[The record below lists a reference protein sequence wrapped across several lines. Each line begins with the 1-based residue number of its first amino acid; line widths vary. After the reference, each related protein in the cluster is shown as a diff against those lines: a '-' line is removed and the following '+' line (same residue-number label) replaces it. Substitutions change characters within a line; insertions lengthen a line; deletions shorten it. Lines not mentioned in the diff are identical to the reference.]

1 MKVLQCNYIMGHRR
15 SLSETR
21 EAYIT
26 CRKQISHCFAIY
38 HTPQGVYHKRIKS
51 VYILGGAF
59 LEEVKRTV
67 TEEQNEGIVIDYEKG
82 VKNPLLRNR
91 RYVGRRERIGY
102 LLNDVSGSFNIDKYK
117 ERFIYDIVKLDF
129 DFLAIFGLF
138 SGIWDVLNDTFIGVL
153 VDRTRTRWGKFK
165 PYILLG
171 KIPLTV
177 IGLWYWFMPIAFAN
191 TSAEFA
197 PKLMFY
203 AIFSVICETAGTF
216 TAIAG
221 TGFMSTI
228 TPDPLER
235 TSLITMAK
243 LVSGLVGEKLPELVF
258 GLLLDLVNN
267 QVVAWNRTNLFISF
281 GIVTALASCAMSFY
295 FICVTKERVNQSIEK
310 PSIMQGLKAILNN
323 RPILLYTLS
332 EFLAGFAVS
341 KSRIN
346 YYIDVLGSAT
356 YQTIVGIPASPVSTI
371 SYSFIA
377 PLRKRFSTKALW
389 ILEDIWNDTC
399 WLVVFGIG
407 SIGGMKNGL
416 YKKKWV
422 MLPVMAIEEVFE
434 MCVYGLRNV
443 IPDEILNEAMD
454 YCEWKNGYR
463 AEAMTGVARDLVK
476 KLQGIAMG
484 SIQNFIMKR
493 IGYVQGL
500 AIGTQADSTKWW
512 IFAMGTG
519 IPIITGALGIIPK
532 FFHNLNGETRN
543 RMYQELFARR
553 EAMQKAVSLAKDAD
567 EVARIAKA
575 QMNAE
580 YIQE

>member
-1 MKVLQCNYIMGHRR
+1 MEEI
-15 SLSETR
+15 
-21 EAYIT
+21 
-26 CRKQISHCFAIY
+26 
-38 HTPQGVYHKRIKS
+38 KRT
-51 VYILGGAF
+51 
-59 LEEVKRTV
+59 LEE
-67 TEEQNEGIVIDYEKG
+67 EQREGIAIDFEKG
-82 VKNPLLRNR
+82 VKNPLMKNR
-91 RYVGRRERIGY
+91 RYVGKRERIGY

-117 ERFIYDIVKLDF
+117 DRFIYDIVKLDF
-129 DFLAIFGLF
+129 DFLAVFGLF
-138 SGIWDVLNDTFIGVL
+138 SGVWDVLNDTFIGVL

-171 KIPLTV
+171 KIPLTL
-177 IGLWYWFMPIAFAN
+177 IGLWYWFMPVVFAN
-191 TSAEFA
+191 TSADFA

-216 TAIAG
+216 TTIAS

-243 LVSGLVGEKLPELVF
+243 LLSGFVGEKLPELAF

-267 QVVAWNRTNLFISF
+267 NVVAWDRTNLFLGF
-281 GIVTALASCAMSFY
+281 GIFTALAGCAMSFY
-295 FICVTKERVNQSIEK
+295 FICVTKERVSQSIEK
-310 PSIMQGLKAILNN
+310 PSIVQGLKAILNN

-332 EFLAGFAVS
+332 EFLAGFAVG

-356 YQTIVGIPASPVSTI
+356 YQTLVGIPASPVSTI
-371 SYSFIA
+371 SYAFIA
-377 PLRKRFSTKALW
+377 PLRKKISTKAIW
-389 ILEDIWNDTC
+389 ILEDVWTDAC
-399 WLVVFGIG
+399 WLMVFGIG

-416 YKKKWV
+416 YKNKWV
-422 MLPVMAIEEVFE
+422 MLPLMAVEEVLE

-519 IPIITGALGIIPK
+519 VPVITGALGIIPK
-532 FFHNLNGETRN
+532 FFHNLNGETRD
-543 RMYQELFARR
+543 RMYRELFARR
-553 EAMQKAVSLAKDAD
+553 EAMQRAVSLAKDAD
-567 EVARIAKA
+567 ELAKLAKA
-575 QMNAE
+575 QINGE
-580 YIQE
+580 YISE

>member
-1 MKVLQCNYIMGHRR
+1 M
-15 SLSETR
+15 
-21 EAYIT
+21 
-26 CRKQISHCFAIY
+26 
-38 HTPQGVYHKRIKS
+38 
-51 VYILGGAF
+51 
-59 LEEVKRTV
+59 EEIKRTV
-67 TEEQNEGIVIDYEKG
+67 TEEQNEGIAIDYEKG

-91 RYVGRRERIGY
+91 RYVGKRERIGY

-171 KIPLTV
+171 KIPLTL
-177 IGLWYWFMPIAFAN
+177 IGLWYWFMPVVFAN
-191 TSAEFA
+191 TSADFA

-203 AIFSVICETAGTF
+203 AIFTVICETAGTF
-216 TAIAG
+216 TAIAS

-243 LVSGLVGEKLPELVF
+243 LLSGFVGEKLPELAF
-258 GLLLDLVNN
+258 GVLLDLVNN
-267 QVVAWNRTNLFISF
+267 QVLTWNRTNLFLGF
-281 GIVTALASCAMSFY
+281 GIFTALAGCAMSFY
-295 FICVTKERVNQSIEK
+295 FICVTKERVSQSIEK
-310 PSIMQGLKAILNN
+310 PGIAQGLKAILNN

-332 EFLAGFAVS
+332 EFLAGFAVG

-356 YQTIVGIPASPVSTI
+356 YQTLVGIPASPVSTI
-371 SYSFIA
+371 SYAFIA
-377 PLRKRFSTKALW
+377 PLRKKFSTKTIW
-389 ILEDIWNDTC
+389 ILEDIWTDAC
-399 WLVVFGIG
+399 WMMVFGIG
-407 SIGGMKNGL
+407 SIGGMKNGF
-416 YKKKWV
+416 YKNKWV
-422 MLPVMAIEEVFE
+422 MLPLMAIEEVLE

-476 KLQGIAMG
+476 KLQGIVMG

-519 IPIITGALGIIPK
+519 IPVITGALGIIPK
-532 FFHNLNGETRN
+532 FFHNLNGETRD
-543 RMYQELFARR
+543 RMYRELFARR
-553 EAMQKAVSLAKDAD
+553 EAMQRAVSLAKDAD
-567 EVARIAKA
+567 EVAKLAKA
-575 QMNAE
+575 QINAE
-580 YIQE
+580 YVQEQ

>member
-1 MKVLQCNYIMGHRR
+1 MEEKTNL
-15 SLSETR
+15 
-21 EAYIT
+21 AYD
-26 CRKQISHCFAIY
+26 
-38 HTPQGVYHKRIKS
+38 
-51 VYILGGAF
+51 
-59 LEEVKRTV
+59 
-67 TEEQNEGIVIDYEKG
+67 EQNQGIVIDYEKG
-82 VKNPLLRNR
+82 VKNPLLVNR

-117 ERFIYDIVKLDF
+117 DRFIYDIVLLDF

-138 SGIWDVLNDTFIGVL
+138 SGLWDVLNDTFIGVI

-171 KIPLTV
+171 KIPLTL
-177 IGLWYWFMPIAFAN
+177 IGLWYWFMPVVFSDTAAN
-191 TSAEFA
+191 YA
-197 PKLMFY
+197 PKLVFY
-203 AIFSVICETAGTF
+203 AIFTVICETAGTF

-243 LVSGLVGEKLPELVF
+243 LFSGLVGEKLPELAF

-267 QVVAWNRTNLFISF
+267 QVVQWNRTNLFIGF
-281 GIVTALASCAMSFY
+281 GIFTAVVGCAMSFY
-295 FICVTKERVNQSIEK
+295 FICVTKERVSQSIEK
-310 PSIMQGLKAILNN
+310 PSVVQGLKAILNN

-332 EFLAGFAVS
+332 EFLAGFAVG

-356 YQTIVGIPASPVSTI
+356 YQTIVGIPASPISTI
-371 SYSFIA
+371 SYAFIA
-377 PLRKRFSTKALW
+377 PLRKKLSTKAIW
-389 ILEDIWNDTC
+389 ILEDVWTDAC
-399 WLVVFGIG
+399 WMMVFGIG

-416 YKKKWV
+416 YKNKWV
-422 MLPVMAIEEVFE
+422 MLPLMAVEEMLE

-500 AIGTQADSTKWW
+500 SIGTQADSTKWW

-519 IPIITGALGIIPK
+519 IPVITGALGIIPK
-532 FFHNLNGETRN
+532 FFHNLNGQKRDQ
-543 RMYQELFARR
+543 MYQELFVRR
-553 EAMQKAVSLAKDAD
+553 EAMRNAVENAKDAE
-567 EVARIAKA
+567 EVDRIAKA
-575 QMNAE
+575 QINKE
-580 YIQE
+580 YYN

>member
-1 MKVLQCNYIMGHRR
+1 MAENTNLAVD
-15 SLSETR
+15 
-21 EAYIT
+21 
-26 CRKQISHCFAIY
+26 
-38 HTPQGVYHKRIKS
+38 
-51 VYILGGAF
+51 
-59 LEEVKRTV
+59 
-67 TEEQNEGIVIDYEKG
+67 EQNQGLTIDYEKG
-82 VKNPLLRNR
+82 VKNPLLKNR
-91 RYVGRRERIGY
+91 RYIGQRERIGY

-117 ERFIYDIVKLDF
+117 ERFIYDIVLLDF
-129 DFLAIFGLF
+129 DFLAVFGLF
-138 SGIWDVLNDTFIGVL
+138 SGLWDVLNDTFIGVI

-171 KIPLTV
+171 KIPLTI
-177 IGLWYWFMPIAFAN
+177 IGLWYWFMPVVFSN
-191 TSAEFA
+191 TAADYA
-197 PKLMFY
+197 PKLLFY
-203 AIFSVICETAGTF
+203 AIFSIICETAGTF

-228 TPDPLER
+228 TPDPIER

-243 LVSGLVGEKLPELVF
+243 LFSGLVGEKLPELAF

-267 QVVAWNRTNLFISF
+267 QVVQWNRTNLFIGF
-281 GIVTALASCAMSFY
+281 GIFTAIASCLMSFY
-295 FICVTKERVNQSIEK
+295 FICVTKERVPQSIEK
-310 PSIMQGLKAILNN
+310 PSIIQGLKAIMNN

-356 YQTIVGIPASPVSTI
+356 YQTIVGIPASPISTI
-371 SYSFIA
+371 SYAFIA
-377 PLRKRFSTKALW
+377 PLRKRYSTKALW
-389 ILEDIWNDTC
+389 ILEDVWNDAC
-399 WLVVFGIG
+399 WMMVFGIG

-416 YKKKWV
+416 YKNKWV
-422 MLPVMAIEEVFE
+422 MLPLMAIEECFE

-500 AIGTQADSTKWW
+500 SIGTQADSTKWW

-519 IPIITGALGIIPK
+519 IPIITGALGIVPK
-532 FFHNLNGETRN
+532 FFHNLNGEKRDK
-543 RMYQELFARR
+543 MYQELFARR
-553 EAMQKAVSLAKDAD
+553 EAMRNAIENAKDEE
-567 EVARIAKA
+567 EVERIAKA
-575 QMNAE
+575 QMNKD
-580 YIQE
+580 YTQG

>member
-1 MKVLQCNYIMGHRR
+1 MDENTNV
-15 SLSETR
+15 
-21 EAYIT
+21 AYD
-26 CRKQISHCFAIY
+26 
-38 HTPQGVYHKRIKS
+38 
-51 VYILGGAF
+51 
-59 LEEVKRTV
+59 
-67 TEEQNEGIVIDYEKG
+67 EQNQGIVINYEKG

-91 RYVGRRERIGY
+91 RYIGNKERIGY

-117 ERFIYDIVKLDF
+117 DRFIYDIVKLDF
-129 DFLAIFGLF
+129 DFLAVFGLF
-138 SGIWDVLNDTFIGVL
+138 SGIWDTLNDTFIGVI

-171 KIPLTV
+171 KIPLML
-177 IGLWYWFMPIAFAN
+177 IGLWYWFMPIFFAD
-191 TSAEFA
+191 TSATYG
-197 PKLMFY
+197 PKLLFY
-203 AIFSVICETAGTF
+203 AIFSIICETAGTF
-216 TAIAG
+216 TSIAS

-235 TSLITMAK
+235 TGLITMAN
-243 LVSGLVGEKLPELVF
+243 LVSGLVGEKLPELLF

-267 QVVAWNRTNLFISF
+267 EVVKWNRTTLFVSF
-281 GIVTALASCAMSFY
+281 GIFTAVAGTMMSFY
-295 FICVTKERVNQSIEK
+295 FICVTKERVSQTIEK
-310 PSIMQGLKAILNN
+310 PSIIQGLKAIVNN

-371 SYSFIA
+371 SYAFIA
-377 PLRKRFSTKALW
+377 PLRKKFSTRALW
-389 ILEDIWNDTC
+389 ILEDVWNDVC
-399 WLVVFGIG
+399 WLSVFAIG
-407 SIGGMKNGL
+407 SIGGAEKGL
-416 YKKKWV
+416 YKNKWV

-434 MCVYGLRNV
+434 MCVYGLRHV
-443 IPDEILNEAMD
+443 IPQEILNEAMD

-463 AEAMTGVARDLVK
+463 AEAMTGVARGLVT

-493 IGYVQGL
+493 IGYIQGL
-500 AIGTQADSTKWW
+500 DIGTQSDSTKWW

-532 FFHNLNGETRN
+532 FFHNLNGERRD

-553 EAMQKAVSLAKDAD
+553 EAMQNAVEKAKDSE
-567 EVARIAKA
+567 EVAKIAKA
-575 QMNAE
+575 QINAD
-580 YIQE
+580 YVQE

>member
-1 MKVLQCNYIMGHRR
+1 MNFEKKYVI
-15 SLSETR
+15 
-21 EAYIT
+21 I
-26 CRKQISHCFAIY
+26 KQIICS
-38 HTPQGVYHKRIKS
+38 GGDS
-51 VYILGGAF
+51 VAENTNLA
-59 LEEVKRTV
+59 VD
-67 TEEQNEGIVIDYEKG
+67 EQNQGLTIDYEKG
-82 VKNPLLRNR
+82 VKNPLLKNR
-91 RYVGRRERIGY
+91 RYIGQRERIGY

-117 ERFIYDIVKLDF
+117 ERFIYDIVLLDF
-129 DFLAIFGLF
+129 DFLAVFGLF
-138 SGIWDVLNDTFIGVL
+138 SGLWDVLNDTFIGVI

-171 KIPLTV
+171 KIPLTI
-177 IGLWYWFMPIAFAN
+177 IGLWYWFMPVVFSN
-191 TSAEFA
+191 TAADYA
-197 PKLMFY
+197 PKLLFY
-203 AIFSVICETAGTF
+203 AIFSIICETAGTF

-228 TPDPLER
+228 TPDPIER

-243 LVSGLVGEKLPELVF
+243 LFSGLVGEKLPELAF

-267 QVVAWNRTNLFISF
+267 QVVQWNRTNLFIGF
-281 GIVTALASCAMSFY
+281 GIFTAIASCLMSFY
-295 FICVTKERVNQSIEK
+295 FICVTKERVPQSIEK
-310 PSIMQGLKAILNN
+310 PSIIQGLKAIMNN

-356 YQTIVGIPASPVSTI
+356 YQTIVGIPASPISTI
-371 SYSFIA
+371 SYAFIA
-377 PLRKRFSTKALW
+377 PLRKRYSTKALW
-389 ILEDIWNDTC
+389 ILEDVWNDAC
-399 WLVVFGIG
+399 WMMVFGIG

-416 YKKKWV
+416 YKNKWV
-422 MLPVMAIEEVFE
+422 MLPLMAIEECFE

-500 AIGTQADSTKWW
+500 SIGTQADSTKWW

-532 FFHNLNGETRN
+532 FFHNLNGEKRDK
-543 RMYQELFARR
+543 MYQELFARR
-553 EAMQKAVSLAKDAD
+553 EAMRNAIENAKDEE
-567 EVARIAKA
+567 EVERIAKA
-575 QMNAE
+575 QMNKD
-580 YIQE
+580 YTQG

>member
-1 MKVLQCNYIMGHRR
+1 MEEKTNV
-15 SLSETR
+15 
-21 EAYIT
+21 AYD
-26 CRKQISHCFAIY
+26 
-38 HTPQGVYHKRIKS
+38 
-51 VYILGGAF
+51 
-59 LEEVKRTV
+59 
-67 TEEQNEGIVIDYEKG
+67 EQNQGIVINYEKG

-91 RYVGRRERIGY
+91 RYIGNKERIGY

-117 ERFIYDIVKLDF
+117 DRFIYDIVKLDF
-129 DFLAIFGLF
+129 DFLAVFGLF
-138 SGIWDVLNDTFIGVL
+138 SGIWDTLNDTFIGVI

-171 KIPLTV
+171 KIPLML
-177 IGLWYWFMPIAFAN
+177 IGLWYWFMPIFFAD
-191 TSAEFA
+191 TSATYG
-197 PKLMFY
+197 PKLLFY
-203 AIFSVICETAGTF
+203 AIFSIICETAGTF
-216 TAIAG
+216 TSIAS

-235 TSLITMAK
+235 TGLITMAN
-243 LVSGLVGEKLPELVF
+243 LVSGLVGEKLPELLF

-267 QVVAWNRTNLFISF
+267 EVVKWNRTTLFVSF
-281 GIVTALASCAMSFY
+281 GIFTAVAGTMMSFY
-295 FICVTKERVNQSIEK
+295 FICVTKERVSQTIEK
-310 PSIMQGLKAILNN
+310 PSIIQGLKAIVNN

-371 SYSFIA
+371 SYAFIA
-377 PLRKRFSTKALW
+377 PLRKKFSTRALW
-389 ILEDIWNDTC
+389 ILEDVWNDVC
-399 WLVVFGIG
+399 WLSVFAIG
-407 SIGGMKNGL
+407 SIGGAEKGL
-416 YKKKWV
+416 YKNKWV

-434 MCVYGLRNV
+434 MCVYGLRHV
-443 IPDEILNEAMD
+443 IPQEILNEAMD

-463 AEAMTGVARDLVK
+463 AEAMTGVARGLVT

-500 AIGTQADSTKWW
+500 DIGTQADSTKWW

-532 FFHNLNGETRN
+532 FFHNLNGERRD

-553 EAMQKAVSLAKDAD
+553 EAMQNAVEKAKDSE
-567 EVARIAKA
+567 EVSRIAKA
-575 QMNAE
+575 QINAD
-580 YIQE
+580 YVQE

>member
-1 MKVLQCNYIMGHRR
+1 MNFEKKYVI
-15 SLSETR
+15 
-21 EAYIT
+21 I
-26 CRKQISHCFAIY
+26 KQIICS
-38 HTPQGVYHKRIKS
+38 GGDS
-51 VYILGGAF
+51 VAENTNLA
-59 LEEVKRTV
+59 VD
-67 TEEQNEGIVIDYEKG
+67 EQNQGLTIDYEKG
-82 VKNPLLRNR
+82 VKNPLLKNR
-91 RYVGRRERIGY
+91 RYIGQRERIGY

-117 ERFIYDIVKLDF
+117 ERFIYDIVLLDF
-129 DFLAIFGLF
+129 DFLAVFGLF
-138 SGIWDVLNDTFIGVL
+138 SGLWDVLNDTFIGVI

-171 KIPLTV
+171 KIPLTI
-177 IGLWYWFMPIAFAN
+177 IGLWYWFMPVVFSN
-191 TSAEFA
+191 TAADYA
-197 PKLMFY
+197 PKLLFY
-203 AIFSVICETAGTF
+203 AIFSIICETAGTF

-228 TPDPLER
+228 TPDPIER

-243 LVSGLVGEKLPELVF
+243 LFSGLVGEKLPELVF

-267 QVVAWNRTNLFISF
+267 QVVQWNRTNLFIGF
-281 GIVTALASCAMSFY
+281 GIFTAIASCLMSFY
-295 FICVTKERVNQSIEK
+295 FICVTKERVPQSIEK
-310 PSIMQGLKAILNN
+310 PSIIQGLKAIMNN

-356 YQTIVGIPASPVSTI
+356 YQTIVGIPASPISTI
-371 SYSFIA
+371 SYAFIA
-377 PLRKRFSTKALW
+377 PLRKRYSTKALW
-389 ILEDIWNDTC
+389 ILEDVWNDAC
-399 WLVVFGIG
+399 WMMVFGIG

-416 YKKKWV
+416 YKNKWV
-422 MLPVMAIEEVFE
+422 MLPLMAIEECFE

-500 AIGTQADSTKWW
+500 SIGTQADSTKWW

-532 FFHNLNGETRN
+532 FFHNLNGEKRDK
-543 RMYQELFARR
+543 MYQELFARR
-553 EAMQKAVSLAKDAD
+553 EAMRNAIENAKDEE
-567 EVARIAKA
+567 EVERIAKA
-575 QMNAE
+575 QMNKD
-580 YIQE
+580 YTQG

>member
-1 MKVLQCNYIMGHRR
+1 MGGDL
-15 SLSETR
+15 LSENNNST
-21 EAYIT
+21 Y
-26 CRKQISHCFAIY
+26 
-38 HTPQGVYHKRIKS
+38 
-51 VYILGGAF
+51 
-59 LEEVKRTV
+59 
-67 TEEQNEGIVIDYEKG
+67 EEQNQGIVIDYENG

-91 RYVGRRERIGY
+91 RYVGNRERIGY

-117 ERFIYDIVKLDF
+117 DRFIYDIVKLDF
-129 DFLAIFGLF
+129 DFLAIFGFF
-138 SGIWDVLNDTFIGVL
+138 SGLWDVFNDTFIGVL

-171 KIPLTV
+171 KIPLTLL
-177 IGLWYWFMPIAFAN
+177 GLWYWFMPVVFAN
-191 TSAEFA
+191 SSADFA

-203 AIFSVICETAGTF
+203 AIFTVVCETAGTF
-216 TAIAG
+216 TAIAS

-235 TSLITMAK
+235 TGLITMAK
-243 LVSGLVGEKLPELVF
+243 LFSGLVGEKLPELAF

-267 QVVAWNRTNLFISF
+267 QVVQWDRTNLFIGF
-281 GIVTALASCAMSFY
+281 GIFTAIAGCLMSFY
-295 FICVTKERVNQSIEK
+295 FICVTKERVTQSIEK
-310 PSIMQGLKAILNN
+310 PSIVQGLKAILNN

-332 EFLAGFAVS
+332 EFLAGFAVG

-356 YQTIVGIPASPVSTI
+356 YQTLVGIPASPISTVS
-371 SYSFIA
+371 YAFIA
-377 PLRKRFSTKALW
+377 PLRKKLSTKAIW
-389 ILEDIWNDTC
+389 ILEDIWTDAC
-399 WLVVFGIG
+399 WMMVFGIG
-407 SIGGMKNGL
+407 SIGGMKKGL
-416 YKKKWV
+416 YKNKWV
-422 MLPVMAIEEVFE
+422 MLPLMAVEEMLE

-476 KLQGIAMG
+476 KLQGIVMG

-500 AIGTQADSTKWW
+500 EIGTQADSTKWW

-519 IPIITGALGIIPK
+519 IPVITGALGIIPK
-532 FFHNLNGETRN
+532 FFHNLNGEKRDQ
-543 RMYQELFARR
+543 MYRELFARR
-553 EAMQKAVSLAKDAD
+553 EAMRNAIEQAKDAD

-575 QMNAE
+575 QMNKE
-580 YIQE
+580 YVQD